1 MYRKRAGH
9 SMRSLADEMAANG
22 HKISHTAISQIENFQ
37 RRIDVD
43 ELVIIA
49 AYVNA
54 SVMALLTPHDDDPDT
69 EVGSAFSEQDTA
81 KAVLYRTYRESP
93 YFPEWVKEEIGEAN
107 GSTWKYIY
115 EGAQL
120 VGKLRE
126 SFGHE
131 ATMKAIVGITE
142 ERIREALKDS
152 DKDDNGV
159 D

>member
-9 SMRSLADEMAANG
+9 SMRSLADDMAANG

-37 RRIDVD
+37 RRVDID

-49 AYVNA
+49 AYVDA
-54 SVMALLTPHDDDPDT
+54 SVVALLTPHNNDPND
-69 EVGSAFSEQDTA
+69 EVGSAISEHDTA
-81 KAVLYRTYRESP
+81 KAVLYRTYRDSP
-93 YFPEWVKEEIGEAN
+93 YFPAWVKNEISEAN
-107 GSTWKYIY
+107 GSSWKYLY

-120 VGKLRE
+120 IGKLGE

-131 ATMKAIVGITE
+131 QAMKAIVSLAEKQLKE
-142 ERIREALKDS
+142 EL
-152 DKDDNGV
+152 KDDNGV